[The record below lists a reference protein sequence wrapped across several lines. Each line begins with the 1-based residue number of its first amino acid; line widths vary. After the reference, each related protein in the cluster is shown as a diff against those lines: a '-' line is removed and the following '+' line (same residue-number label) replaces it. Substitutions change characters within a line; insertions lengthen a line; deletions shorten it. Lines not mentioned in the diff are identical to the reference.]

1 VAPTARPSL
10 ATPSLFS
17 AVWWTSV
24 LVGWGLVAVGAY
36 QVAAA
41 PMHAAAPLAMTMV
54 LVMVLE
60 LRPLVQGRGHDPQ
73 GVVMSIA
80 FVIAILFLWGPW
92 PAMVAVSIATLASG
106 LRVRKSIWK
115 NLFNVGQYNLCLGAA
130 WFVMLIAGHNPS
142 IEHPLRDL
150 HGSDVLWT
158 VIAWT
163 VYFLLNDV
171 LVSAALA
178 HTDSFGAMIRYDFVH
193 YATTTFSVLALSPL
207 IVVVAQTSWT
217 LLPLLLIPL
226 LLVYKMAQMSLERE
240 HQAGHDTL
248 TGLPNRKN
256 LRLSLEEALVRA
268 DRDERP
274 VGLLLIDMDHFK
286 EVNDTLG
293 HQVGDNL
300 LIQFAR
306 RLTASVRVG
315 DQAARLGGDEFAVI
329 VPGAD
334 VATAIS
340 VGERIQAALGAPMD
354 LEGVRLDIAAS
365 IGLAMYPAHARSA
378 DDLLRLADIAM
389 YTAKDTRS
397 RIATYSPERDGNSS
411 ERLQLIGELTASLE
425 DGSLDL
431 YYQPKVSLADGS
443 VLGVEAMLRWRH
455 PRRGLIPP
463 DQFIPIAERSGIM
476 PALTE
481 RVIMM
486 ALEQIALWR
495 ATGLHLPV
503 AVNISPT
510 DLTSGSLIAVIAAG
524 LHAHKV
530 PPGLL
535 QLEVTERVLSEE
547 TPDLNRALVGLD
559 TLGVT
564 LSLDDFGTGYSS
576 LLRLKSLPIRELKID
591 REFVSALNEDAAAR
605 GIVRTVIEL
614 AHVLNMPAIAEGVE
628 TAEELDCLRAL
639 GCDGAQGWHIAP
651 PMPRESLTTWLA
663 QYAAAANAN
672 NPTDP
677 TGTPDPTG
685 TALAGPVRP

>member
-1 VAPTARPSL
+1 MAPTARPSFFR
-10 ATPSLFS
+10 PSLFS

-24 LVGWGLVAVGAY
+24 LVGWSLLAVAVY
-36 QVAAA
+36 EVATA

-73 GVVMSIA
+73 GVVMSTA

-106 LRVRKSIWK
+106 LRVHKHIWK

-130 WFVMLIAGHNPS
+130 WFVMLISGHNPS

-150 HGSDVLWT
+150 HGSDVIWT

-178 HTDSFGAMIRYDFVH
+178 HTESFRAMISYDFVH
-193 YATTTFSVLALSPL
+193 YSTTTFSVLALSPL
-207 IVVVAQTSWT
+207 IVVVAQTAWT

-240 HQAGHDTL
+240 YQAGHDTL

-256 LRLSLEEALVRA
+256 LRLSLEEALLVA
-268 DRDERP
+268 DREGQSL
-274 VGLLLIDMDHFK
+274 GLLLIDMDHFK

-293 HQVGDNL
+293 HQVGDDL
-300 LIQFAR
+300 LIQFAD
-306 RLTASVRVG
+306 RLTASVRGG

-334 VATAIS
+334 EATAVS

-354 LEGVRLDIAAS
+354 LDGLRLDIAAS
-365 IGLAMYPAHARSA
+365 IGLAMYPAHTTSA
-378 DDLLRLADIAM
+378 DNLLRLADVAM
-389 YTAKDTRS
+389 YTAKHTRS
-397 RIATYSPERDGNSS
+397 RIATYSAERDGNSS
-411 ERLQLIGELTASLE
+411 ERLRLVGELKASLD

-431 YYQPKVSLADGS
+431 YYQPKVCLSNGS
-443 VLGVEAMLRWRH
+443 ILGVEAMLRWRH
-455 PRRGLIPP
+455 PKRGLVPP
-463 DQFIPIAERSGIM
+463 DQFIPIAERSGMM

-486 ALEQIALWR
+486 ALEQTALWR
-495 ATGLHLPV
+495 ATGLELPV

-510 DLTSGSLIAVIAAG
+510 DLTSGTLIPVIAAG
-524 LHAHKV
+524 LITHAV
-530 PPGLL
+530 PASLL
-535 QLEVTERVLSEE
+535 QLEVTERVLSED
-547 TPDLNRALVGLD
+547 TPELARGLAGLEQ
-559 TLGVT
+559 LGVT

-576 LLRLKSLPIRELKID
+576 LLRLKSLPVRELKID
-591 REFVSALNEDAAAR
+591 RSFVSALNEDAAAR

-651 PMPRESLTTWLA
+651 PMPHESLTTWLA
-663 QYAAAANAN
+663 QYAAGTGAAE
-672 NPTDP
+672 
-677 TGTPDPTG
+677 
-685 TALAGPVRP
+685 LAGTVRP

>member
-1 VAPTARPSL
+1 LVEARARPSFF
-10 ATPSLFS
+10 APSLFS
-17 AVWWTSV
+17 AVWWLSV
-24 LVGWGLVAVGAY
+24 LIGWGLLVVGCYEVAT
-36 QVAAA
+36 A
-41 PMHAAAPLAMTMV
+41 PMRSHGAPLAMTIV

-73 GVVMSIA
+73 GVVMSTA
-80 FVIAILFLWGPW
+80 FVMAMLFLWGPW
-92 PAMVAVSIATLASG
+92 PAIVAVSLATLTSG
-106 LRVRKSIWK
+106 LRVHKEIWK
-115 NLFNVGQYNLCLGAA
+115 NLFNVGQYNASFAVA
-130 WFVMLIAGHNPS
+130 WLVMMGFGHSPS
-142 IEHPLRDL
+142 IEHPLRAL
-150 HGSDVLWT
+150 HGSDIIWMVAT
-158 VIAWT
+158 WT
-163 VYFLLNDV
+163 VYFLLNDI

-178 HTDSFGAMIRYDFVH
+178 HTESFYAMISYDFWH

-207 IVVVAQTSWT
+207 IVVVAQTAWS

-240 HQAGHDTL
+240 HQAGHDIL

-256 LRLSLEEALVRA
+256 LLLSLEEALTVA
-268 DRDERP
+268 DREGAP

-293 HQVGDNL
+293 HQVGDSL
-300 LIQFAR
+300 LVQFAL
-306 RLTASVRVG
+306 RLTASIRVG

-334 VATAIS
+334 EATAVS

-354 LEGVRLDIAAS
+354 LAGVRLDIAAS
-365 IGLAMYPAHARSA
+365 IGLAMYPAHADSA
-378 DDLLRLADIAM
+378 DDLLRSADIAM
-389 YTAKDTRS
+389 YNAKDTRS
-397 RIATYSPERDGNSS
+397 RIAIYSTERDGDSS
-411 ERLQLIGELTASLE
+411 ERLQMISQLKASLD

-486 ALEQIALWR
+486 ALEQTSLWR
-495 ATGLHLPV
+495 SVGLRLPV

-510 DLTSGSLIAVIAAG
+510 DLNGGTLIPVIAAG
-524 LHAHKV
+524 LRTYDV
-530 PPGLL
+530 PASML
-535 QLEVTERVLSEE
+535 QLEITERVLAEDTPELCQALISLEE
-547 TPDLNRALVGLD
+547 
-559 TLGVT
+559 LGVS

-576 LLRLKSLPIRELKID
+576 LLRLKSLPVRELKID
-591 REFVSALNEDAAAR
+591 REFVSALNEDVAAL

-614 AHVLNMPAIAEGVE
+614 AHVLKMPAIAEGVE
-628 TAEELDCLRAL
+628 TAAELECLRSL

-651 PMPRESLTTWLA
+651 PMPRESLTTWLTE
-663 QYAAAANAN
+663 YAASNAA
-672 NPTDP
+672 T
-677 TGTPDPTG
+677 
-685 TALAGPVRP
+685 LAG